1 MASSNTEHIEHKENY
16 KRKRSSLYTG
26 SEEGDLISNIPNLFT
41 VLNLIFGCIAIVFI
55 LQTGETIV
63 MMDNFG
69 ATQVLLPERIWLG
82 SLFIFGAAIIDFLDG
97 FLARAMKATS
107 EMGKQLDSL
116 SDVVSFGVAPGMIL
130 YQLLRMSYAQKE
142 FGLDVSIWAL
152 LPAFI
157 FSGAVAWRLAKF
169 NIATN
174 QTYNFRGVPSP
185 AAGLV
190 VASFPLILLHPNR
203 YFGIHT
209 LLINEWVLYAV
220 ILLLAYLMTCNRSFM
235 ALKFKDYSVQN
246 NLDKYI
252 LVVAAIISA
261 IFLKWLAVPVIFIL
275 YCILSIF
282 SKEPHWEG
290 NQETKDITV

>member
-1 MASSNTEHIEHKENY
+1 MATSNKESFE
-16 KRKRSSLYTG
+16 RRSTPLG
-26 SEEGDLISNIPNLFT
+26 AGGVPGGLLGNIPNLFT

-63 MMDNFG
+63 IMDNLG
-69 ATQVLLPERIWLG
+69 ATQVFLPERIWWG

-97 FLARAMKATS
+97 FLARAMSVTS

-130 YQLLRMSYAQKE
+130 YQLLRISYAQQE
-142 FGLDVSIWAL
+142 NGLDVTLIAL

-174 QTYNFRGVPSP
+174 QAYNFRGVPSP

-190 VASFPLILLHPNR
+190 VASFPLIILHQ

-209 LLINEWVLYAV
+209 LFINEWVLYAIII
-220 ILLLAYLMTCNRSFM
+220 ILSYLMVSDRSFM
-235 ALKFKDYSVQN
+235 AFKFKDYSVQN

-252 LVVAAIISA
+252 LIVAAIISA
-261 IFLKWLAVPVIFIL
+261 VFLKWLAVPVIFIL
-275 YCILSIF
+275 YCILSMF
-282 SKEPHWEG
+282 SKEPPHKVE
-290 NQETKDITV
+290 QHETIDITV

>member
-1 MASSNTEHIEHKENY
+1 MATSNKKSFE
-16 KRKRSSLYTG
+16 RRSSPLRAG
-26 SEEGDLISNIPNLFT
+26 GVPGGLIGNIPNLFT
-41 VLNLIFGCIAIVFI
+41 VLNLVFGCIAIVFI

-63 MMDNFG
+63 VMDNLG
-69 ATQVLLPERIWLG
+69 ATQVFLPERIWWG

-97 FLARAMKATS
+97 FLARAMRASS

-130 YQLLRMSYAQKE
+130 YQLLRISYAQQE
-142 FGLDVSIWAL
+142 YGLDVSIWAL

-190 VASFPLILLHPNR
+190 VASFPLIILHE
-203 YFGIHT
+203 YFGVHT
-209 LLINEWVLYAV
+209 LFINEWVLYAII
-220 ILLLAYLMTCNRSFM
+220 ILLSYLMVCDRSFM
-235 ALKFKDYSVQN
+235 ALKFKDYSVRN
-246 NLDKYI
+246 NLTKYI

-261 IFLKWLAVPVIFIL
+261 LVLKWLAVPVIFIL
-275 YCILSIF
+275 YCILSLF
-282 SKEPHWEG
+282 TKEPHVLVQ
-290 NQETKDITV
+290 QETKDITV